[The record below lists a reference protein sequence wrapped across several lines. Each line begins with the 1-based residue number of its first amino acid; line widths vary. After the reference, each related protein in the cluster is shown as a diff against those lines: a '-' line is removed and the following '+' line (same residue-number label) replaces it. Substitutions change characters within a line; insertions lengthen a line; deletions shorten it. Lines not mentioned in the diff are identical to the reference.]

1 MRSDWKTAIAGVG
14 VSLAAG
20 IAYKAIRYCGCES
33 TWRGKVVLI
42 TGGSRGLGFSLA
54 REFGK
59 CGANVAICARDEQEL
74 QEACRKLSLEKV
86 KATPFVTDV
95 TEFEKLESFVM
106 SVTEKMGRI
115 DVLINNAGL
124 IRVGPFSSTKD
135 QDYEE
140 AMNLMFWAPLHLSRA
155 VLPQMQNRQ
164 SGSIVNIASVG
175 GRVSIPHLLPY
186 SCAKFAL
193 VAFSTGLSAEIKASG
208 VHVMTVLPGL
218 MRTGSYL
225 NAQFAG
231 DSKHEF
237 AWFGILGNLPGFTV
251 GAEFAAEQIRR
262 ALEKKK
268 YEHTISLPASVLIG
282 LDNLLP
288 NVSRA
293 IMTGL
298 NQLLPGGDDQ
308 GSATGKDVN
317 QHFGKAFQATTA
329 LGRQAAATHNQ

>member
-1 MRSDWKTAIAGVG
+1 MTGIG
-14 VSLAAG
+14 VSVAAG
-20 IAYKAIRYCGCES
+20 LAYKAIRYCGCES

-59 CGANVAICARDEQEL
+59 YGANVAICARDEQEL
-74 QEACRKLSLEKV
+74 EEACSQLRVAKV
-86 KATPFVTDV
+86 KATPFVADLTD
-95 TEFEKLESFVM
+95 FEKLDSFVEA
-106 SVTEKMGRI
+106 VTEKMGRI

-124 IRVGPFSSTKD
+124 IRVAPFSSTTT
-135 QDYEE
+135 QDYQE

-155 VLPQMQNRQ
+155 VLPQMQSRK

-175 GRVSIPHLLPY
+175 GRVSIPHLIPY

-193 VAFSTGLSAEIKASG
+193 VALSSGLSAELKSSG

-225 NAQFAG
+225 NAKFGG

-237 AWFGILGNLPGFTV
+237 AWFGVLGNLPGFTV
-251 GAEFAAEQIRR
+251 GADYAAEQVRR
-262 ALEKKK
+262 ALEKKEF
-268 YEHTISLPASVLIG
+268 EHIISLPANLLIRF
-282 LDNLLP
+282 DNLLP

-293 IMTGL
+293 IMTGMT
-298 NQLLPGGDDQ
+298 QLLPDGDNK
-308 GSATGKDVN
+308 GSAEGKEVN
-317 QHFGKAFQATTA
+317 QQFGKAFQAATA